1 MSCALTIPQVRA
13 RTKTVTR
20 RQLHTWRHLAVGE
33 HLTLVERSRGLPS
46 GAKQVVLGDVEIV
59 DISIVELD
67 DMTQAEVMSE
77 GFPDWNVESFTR
89 FWRATHGL
97 PEEGGVLVRRI
108 EWRYLD

>member
-20 RQLHTWRHLAVGE
+20 RHLDSWHQLAVGDQ
-33 HLTLVERSRGLPS
+33 LTLVERSRGLPS
-46 GAKQVVLGDVEIV
+46 GAKQVVLANVEIV
-59 DISIVELD
+59 DLRVVELE
-67 DMTQAEVMSE
+67 DMDEAELVAE

-89 FWRATHGL
+89 FWRASHGV
-97 PEEGGVLVRRI
+97 PDEAGVLVRRI